1 MNLIRAFVW
10 NVGTCVLMTRE
21 KFIMSSS
28 QKNESTKAKHRVRV
42 IHSSDEVAVMAME
55 RRDHIVRRV

>member
-1 MNLIRAFVW
+1 MERGSLYFDVKGKVRNGRPP
-10 NVGTCVLMTRE
+10 
-21 KFIMSSS
+21 
-28 QKNESTKAKHRVRV
+28 KNESTKAKYRVRV